1 MFTNVSSPLSHRS
14 IKLFVPFWHLL
25 SQSSLSFEQFSKT
38 QLELSSHWG
47 GKERKCSERLI
58 YETICSPAPS
68 AWDNSQIY
76 IQASHSPG
84 NMIHA

>member
-1 MFTNVSSPLSHRS
+1 MFTNVSAPLSQPS
-14 IKLFVPFWHLL
+14 IELFVPFWHLL

-38 QLELSSHWG
+38 QFGG

-76 IQASHSPG
+76 IQASDSP
-84 NMIHA
+84 